1 MSLKASLLAIVC
13 MLGVAAPA
21 FALESVNGTVFTS
34 SPVAVKVGQDFI
46 IALPSNAST
55 GYSWSA
61 KTTGSPV
68 VVEGYAYQLTA
79 SSGEKRMVGGGG
91 QQLFVLEATKVGMG
105 TVTFSYGR
113 PWQKGVKPAR
123 TITFTITVT
132 Q

>member
-13 MLGVAAPA
+13 ALAVAAPA
-21 FALESVNGTVFTS
+21 VAVETVNGTVFSS
-34 SPVAVKVGQDFI
+34 SPAAVKVGQDFI

-61 KTTGSPV
+61 KASGPGL

-79 SSGEKRMVGGGG
+79 ASDQKRMAGGGG
-91 QQLFVLEATKVGMG
+91 QQLFILEASKPGTA
-105 TVTFSYGR
+105 TVTFSYAR

-123 TITFTITVT
+123 TMTFTINAT

>member
-21 FALESVNGTVFTS
+21 FAIESVNGTVFTS
-34 SPVAVKVGQDFI
+34 SPVAVKVGQDFF

-61 KTTGSPV
+61 KATGSAV

-79 SSGEKRMVGGGG
+79 ASGEKRMVGGGG
-91 QQLFVLEATKVGMG
+91 QQIFVLEATKVGTG
-105 TVTFSYGR
+105 TVVFSYAR

-123 TITFTITVT
+123 TMTFTITVT